1 MTVFLKAENN
11 RLLRELFLEKNI
23 NILSPCGGNG
33 KCGKCKV
40 KLLFGETEPKADENG
55 FVTACHT
62 RLISDCGFYIPEQE
76 EETVFFENFGYVQYA
91 ICDIGTTNIKI
102 RKYTSFGELLS
113 EHVFPNPQR
122 FFGADVISRISASK
136 NGGYKALSKILREGI
151 AERLGDVDTVYICG
165 NPTMIHFMAEV
176 DPSPIG
182 VYPFEAVFKE
192 TKALDKSETGLNFNM
207 VLLPSAS
214 GYVGSDA
221 ICGIYSILKTNCNN
235 KNILIADIGTN
246 GELSLIKNGKIYSAT
261 TAAGPA
267 IEGAEIEMGQCGGDG
282 VIYKIEKNGKPVFR
296 GETPKGISGAGL
308 ISLIAYLIE
317 NGILSAEGHFVSE
330 NDAELKS
337 GCNSENDGE
346 LSRGCI
352 SENKYYLS
360 KDVFVSEKDISGFM
374 VAKSAVKT
382 AIEILMSET
391 ETNFSELGLFV
402 LTGGVCRD
410 IENINDVVI
419 SGLVPKALKEKTVFI
434 PDLAICGANT
444 AFCNNEINVL
454 EKISSMI
461 KTVSLSENEN
471 FEELFIMN
479 TFFEE

>member
-113 EHVFPNPQR
+113 EHVFQNPQR

-182 VYPFEAVFKE
+182 VYPFEVVFKE

-267 IEGAEIEMGQCGGDG
+267 IEGAEIEMGQSGGDG

-330 NDAELKS
+330 NDAESK
-337 GCNSENDGE
+337 GGY
-346 LSRGCI
+346 I

>member
-102 RKYTSFGELLS
+102 RKYTSSRELLS
-113 EHVFPNPQR
+113 EHVFQNPQR
-122 FFGADVISRISASK
+122 FFGADVISRVSASK

-267 IEGAEIEMGQCGGDG
+267 IEGAEIEMGQSGGDG

-330 NDAELKS
+330 NDVESK
-337 GCNSENDGE
+337 GGY
-346 LSRGCI
+346 I

-410 IENINDVVI
+410 IENINDIVI
-419 SGLVPKALKEKTVFI
+419 SGLVPKVLKEKTVFI